1 MSSLRPRSAG
11 RSRHYLAAALIGLA
25 LTAVAPATAS
35 AHRSI
40 VLRYQKTCVDTT
52 CNGTLVKHSGQPIP
66 GTSVTASL
74 SPLWFETGI
83 FGFTATETIASTT
96 SSFTMN
102 HVGVADQKPDPHAI
116 YVLGA
121 VTTGSWN
128 GVPLAGALV
137 RIRAAGIPRSNVVV
151 ATVRIDPPHND

>member
-1 MSSLRPRSAG
+1 MSPLRPGSAG
-11 RSRHYLAAALIGLA
+11 RSRRHLAAALIGLA

-40 VLRYQKTCVDTT
+40 ELRYQKVCLGTT
-52 CNGTLVKHSGQPIP
+52 CTGTLVTHSGRPIP

-74 SPLWFETGI
+74 SPLWFESGI

-102 HVGVADQKPDPHAI
+102 HVGVADQKRDPDAI

-128 GVPLAGALV
+128 GNPLAGALV
-137 RIRAAGIPRSNVVV
+137 RIRAAGLPASVV
-151 ATVRIDPPHND
+151 ATVRIDPPQDG

>member
-1 MSSLRPRSAG
+1 MSPLRLGSAG
-11 RSRHYLAAALIGLA
+11 RSRRHLAAALAGLA
-25 LTAVAPATAS
+25 LAAVAPATAS

-40 VLRYQKTCVDTT
+40 VLRYEKECLGTACT
-52 CNGTLVKHSGQPIP
+52 GTLVTRSGRPIP

-74 SPLWFETGI
+74 SPLWFESGI
-83 FGFTATETIASTT
+83 VGFTATETIASTA

-102 HVGVADQKPDPHAI
+102 HVGVADQKRDPDAI

-128 GVPLAGALV
+128 GIPLAGALV
-137 RIRAAGIPRSNVVV
+137 RIRAAGVPPSSVV
-151 ATVRIDPPHND
+151 ATVRIDPPPDA

>member
-1 MSSLRPRSAG
+1 MASLRLDSAG
-11 RSRHYLAAALIGLA
+11 RSRRQLVAALIGLTLA
-25 LTAVAPATAS
+25 AVAPTTAS

-40 VLRYQKTCVDTT
+40 ALRYQKVCLGTT
-52 CNGTLVKHSGQPIP
+52 CTGTLVTHAGRPIP

-74 SPLWFETGI
+74 SPLWFESGI
-83 FGFTATETIASTT
+83 VGFTATETIASTA

-102 HVGVADQKPDPHAI
+102 HVGVADQKRDPDAI

-128 GVPLAGALV
+128 GIPLAGALV
-137 RIRAAGIPRSNVVV
+137 RIRAAGIPPSSVV
-151 ATVRIDPPHND
+151 ATVRIDPPRRA